1 MQKLSLLP
9 PKREKQATYE
19 RSKDTKIKADIKNG
33 WKKKKKKPHSS
44 PCSKKGR
51 QVKVM
56 LFEKRTNCFS
66 GLESFSLLQ
75 FASCNCWLITGP
87 PGSFVSLPVSVSAE
101 APYLTPLHCWA
112 SREVEKRQIKNNDC
126 SSHPRFTVTMK
137 HCLNRDF
144 ITVLLICREKMLA
157 AEGEKNQ
164 CVHSLFAE
172 LVECHLVLLSW
183 WCCHPVC

>member
-19 RSKDTKIKADIKNG
+19 RSKDTKIKAEKRKKNT
-33 WKKKKKKPHSS
+33 HTS

-75 FASCNCWLITGP
+75 FASCNC
-87 PGSFVSLPVSVSAE
+87 
-101 APYLTPLHCWA
+101 
-112 SREVEKRQIKNNDC
+112 
-126 SSHPRFTVTMK
+126 
-137 HCLNRDF
+137 
-144 ITVLLICREKMLA
+144 
-157 AEGEKNQ
+157 
-164 CVHSLFAE
+164 
-172 LVECHLVLLSW
+172 
-183 WCCHPVC
+183 